1 MKMLIL
7 KQLFYLCNPCFY
19 RMKSTLEKALTI
31 LQKPG
36 VILTPTETVIGLSCS
51 ALSENQIYRIYKIKN
66 RPSSKAF
73 IVLVDSISMVE
84 QYIKEI
90 SELQKEYL
98 ESNEPTTV
106 ILNNIKGLPKNLIA
120 KDGSLAFRITKHPE
134 LKKIISQLGGP
145 LVSTSANLSGQ
156 PTASTLKEVDPVI
169 LDQVDYSLNLQSN
182 YVPSSKPSRI
192 VKVIGDRVDIIR
204 K

>member
-7 KQLFYLCNPCFY
+7 KQLFYLCKTCFY

>member
-51 ALSENQIYRIYKIKN
+51 ALSENQISRIYKIKN

-90 SELQKEYL
+90 SELQKEHL
-98 ESNEPTTV
+98 KSNEPTTV

-120 KDGSLAFRITKHPE
+120 EDGSLAFRITKHPE
-134 LKKIISQLGGP
+134 LKKLISQLGGP

-182 YVPSSKPSRI
+182 YKSSSKPSRI
-192 VKVIGDRVDIIR
+192 VKIIGDKVDIIR

>member
-7 KQLFYLCNPCFY
+7 KRRFSPYNPCFY
-19 RMKSTLEKALTI
+19 IMNLELNQALHI

-36 VILTPTETVIGLSCS
+36 VILTPTETVIGISCS
-51 ALSENQIYRIYKIKN
+51 ALSKKQISRIYKIKN
-66 RPSSKAF
+66 RPDSKAF

-84 QYIKEI
+84 HYIKGI
-90 SELQKEYL
+90 SQLQKEYL
-98 ESNEPTTV
+98 NSEEPTTV
-106 ILNNIKGLPKNLIA
+106 ILNDIIGLPKNLIA
-120 KDGSLAFRITKHPE
+120 EDGSLAFRITKHPE
-134 LKKIISQLGGP
+134 LKQLINQLGEP
-145 LVSTSANLSGQ
+145 IVSTSANLSGQ
-156 PTASTLKEVDPVI
+156 PTAISLKEVDPVI

-192 VKVIGDRVDIIR
+192 VKIVGNRVDVIR